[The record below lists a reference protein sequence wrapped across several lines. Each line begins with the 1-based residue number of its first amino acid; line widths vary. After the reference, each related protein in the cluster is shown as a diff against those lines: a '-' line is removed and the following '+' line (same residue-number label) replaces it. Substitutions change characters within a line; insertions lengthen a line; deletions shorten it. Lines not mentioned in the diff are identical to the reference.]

1 MKSMKP
7 YIAVLRLRLLN
18 GMQYRAAA
26 FAGVATQFFWG
37 FIYVMIF
44 QAFYAQSQTN
54 QPISLEELVT
64 YLWLQQSFLAFI
76 MLWFRDNEL
85 FDLIT
90 SGNIAYEWCRPIGIY
105 EFWYSKLLAQRLS
118 SALLRCFPIL
128 FIACLLPQ
136 AYRMTL
142 PPTIQTFLLFCI
154 ALILGLLVLVA
165 ISMFIYISVFI
176 TLSPM
181 GSLLVFGVIGEF
193 FAGMVVPVPLM
204 PSWLQK
210 IVYIMPFHLTAD
222 FPFRVYS
229 GHIPNGDAIQGIV
242 IQLLWLIVLVVLGK
256 VAFSQVMKK
265 VIVQGG

>member
-1 MKSMKP
+1 MRTMKP
-7 YIAVLRLRLLN
+7 YLAVLRLRLLN

-26 FAGVATQFFWG
+26 LAGVATQFFWG
-37 FIYVMIF
+37 FIYIMIF
-44 QAFYAQSQTN
+44 QAFYAQTNTN

-90 SGNIAYEWCRPIGIY
+90 TGNIAYELCRPIGIY
-105 EFWYSKLLAQRLS
+105 EYWYSKLLATRLS

-128 FIACLLPQ
+128 LIAFFLPP

-142 PPTIQTFLLFCI
+142 PPNIQTFILFCL
-154 ALILGLLVLVA
+154 ALLLGLLVLVA

-181 GSLLVFGVIGEF
+181 GSLLVFGVLGEF
-193 FAGMVVPVPLM
+193 FAGMVIPIPLM
-204 PSWLQK
+204 PGWLQQ
-210 IVYIMPFHLTAD
+210 IVYLLPFHLTAD

-229 GHIPNGDAIQGIV
+229 GHIPSGEAMQGIV
-242 IQLLWLIVLVVLGK
+242 IQLVWLTALVFFGK
-256 VAFSQVMKK
+256 IALNKVMKK